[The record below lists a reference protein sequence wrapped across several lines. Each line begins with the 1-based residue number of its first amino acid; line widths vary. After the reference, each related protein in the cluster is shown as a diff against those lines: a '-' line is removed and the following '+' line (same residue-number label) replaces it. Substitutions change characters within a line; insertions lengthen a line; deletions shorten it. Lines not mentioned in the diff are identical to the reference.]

1 MDGKRSNP
9 ACLRLLEAARYLF
22 WEKGYAATGMA
33 ELLERAQA
41 NSGSFYHFFASKEAL
56 LLAVLEGYLEG
67 LDPVVVQPAFARHRD
82 PIERIF
88 GILEGYRERL
98 LSTEC
103 RYGCPLGRLALEIE
117 AENLPAHQ
125 LIARNFSA
133 WTGAIRGCL
142 DAARDRLP
150 RGTDLDALATFVLT
164 TMEGGALQSRSHRRF
179 EPFDQSV
186 AQLRKYFACLLA
198 GAKKKE
204 QRNEESRTRRRALR
218 RQLSRKTRPRR

>member
-1 MDGKRSNP
+1 MINQVKESKKGKPTPSLIHTRE
-9 ACLRLLEAARYLF
+9 RLLEAARYLF

-33 ELLERAQA
+33 EILERAKA

-56 LLAVLEGYLEG
+56 LLAVLGGYLEG
-67 LDPVVVQPAFARHRD
+67 LDPVVIQPAFARHSD

-88 GILEGYRERL
+88 AILEGYRERL
-98 LSTEC
+98 ISTEC

-142 DAARDRLP
+142 ESAGPRLP
-150 RGTDLDALATFVLT
+150 GDTDLEALATLVLS
-164 TMEGGALQSRSHRRF
+164 TMEGGVLQARSHRRI

-186 AQLRKYFACLLA
+186 AQLRNYFASLLA
-198 GAKKKE
+198 GGG
-204 QRNEESRTRRRALR
+204 RRGTD
-218 RQLSRKTRPRR
+218 K

>member
-1 MDGKRSNP
+1 MTVQPKPEAHATRT
-9 ACLRLLEAARYLF
+9 RLLDAARYLF

-98 LSTEC
+98 LSTDC

-133 WTGAIRGCL
+133 WTGAVRGCL
-142 DAARDRLP
+142 EAARDRLP

-164 TMEGGALQSRSHRRF
+164 TMEGGVLQSRSHRRI

-198 GAKKKE
+198 GGRKKG
-204 QRNEESRTRRRALR
+204 A
-218 RQLSRKTRPRR
+218 RK

>member
-1 MDGKRSNP
+1 MTVPVKSETPGTRT
-9 ACLRLLEAARYLF
+9 RLLDAARYLF

-98 LSTEC
+98 LATEC

-142 DAARDRLP
+142 EAARGRFP
-150 RGTDLDALATFVLT
+150 RATDLDALSTFVLT
-164 TMEGGALQSRSHRRF
+164 AMEGGVLQSRSHRRI

-198 GAKKKE
+198 GGKKKGG
-204 QRNEESRTRRRALR
+204 
-218 RQLSRKTRPRR
+218 RK